1 MFCKYCG
8 KELAN
13 DVKFCSNC
21 GKQLFHDSL
30 DLQGETKEGPIS
42 ANDQLNGGVEMQ
54 SFQVKSAEQN
64 CNVVEE
70 KSVNT
75 KKFCEN
81 CGEQLIDGAKFCLA
95 CGSPVSTSISVEE
108 HINQNGQQP
117 VNRISQFETK
127 NNPASYNPTQSSKSR
142 LVAALLAFFLGE
154 FGAHRFY
161 VGKKSS
167 AIWQIIFGFSFFIAL
182 ICMAGDFPEAGI
194 FFLIL
199 GLVLVVWIL
208 VDFIMILCG
217 SFKDKDDLPLVNWD
231 F

>member
-1 MFCKYCG
+1 MW
-8 KELAN
+8 KEIVSRFN
-13 DVKFCSNC
+13 RFTRWNKRPV
-21 GKQLFHDSL
+21 
-30 DLQGETKEGPIS
+30 
-42 ANDQLNGGVEMQ
+42 NDQLNGGVEIQ
-54 SFQVKSAEQN
+54 SVQEKSAEQN

-127 NNPASYNPTQSSKSR
+127 NNPAPYNPTQSSKSR

-154 FGAHRFY
+154 FGVHRFY

-167 AIWQIIFGFSFFIAL
+167 AVWQIIFGFSFFIAL

-194 FFLIL
+194 FFLML
-199 GLVLVVWIL
+199 GLVWAVWIL
-208 VDFIMILCG
+208 VDFIMILLG
-217 SFKDKDDLPLVNWD
+217 TSQKESWD
-231 F
+231 TDYQPYLLLLKHSNTQILF

>member
-8 KELAN
+8 KELA
-13 DVKFCSNC
+13 DGVKFCSRC
-21 GKQLFHDSL
+21 GKQLFHDL
-30 DLQGETKEGPIS
+30 IDMQDETKEDPIS
-42 ANDQLNGGVEMQ
+42 ANDQLNGGVEIQ
-54 SFQVKSAEQN
+54 LVQVKSAEQN

-70 KSVNT
+70 KSVNN

-95 CGSPVSTSISVEE
+95 CGSPVPASISVEE
-108 HINQNGQQP
+108 HINQNVQQT

-127 NNPASYNPTQSSKSR
+127 NNPAPYNPTQSSKSR

-167 AIWQIIFGFSFFIAL
+167 AIWQ
-182 ICMAGDFPEAGI
+182 
-194 FFLIL
+194 LIL
-199 GLVLVVWIL
+199 
-208 VDFIMILCG
+208 DFL
-217 SFKDKDDLPLVNWD
+217 FLLL
-231 F
+231 

>member
-8 KELAN
+8 KELAEG
-13 DVKFCSNC
+13 VKFCSRC
-21 GKQLFHDSL
+21 GKQLFHNSI
-30 DLQGETKEGPIS
+30 DLQGETKEEPIS
-42 ANDQLNGGVEMQ
+42 ANDQLNGGVEIQ
-54 SFQVKSAEQN
+54 SVQITSSDQLNKTG
-64 CNVVEE
+64 EE
-70 KSVNT
+70 KSANT

-81 CGEQLIDGAKFCLA
+81 CGEPLIDGAKFCLA
-95 CGSPVSTSISVEE
+95 CGSSVPTSISVEE
-108 HINQNGQQP
+108 HINQNVQQP

-127 NNPASYNPTQSSKSR
+127 NNPAPYNPTQSSKSR

-194 FFLIL
+194 FSLML
-199 GLVLVVWIL
+199 GLVWAVWIL